1 MTDIP
6 TMRRILREN
15 HSIAVV
21 GLSSKWHRPSNFAAK
36 YLIDHGY
43 EVIPVNPGETEV
55 LGQRCYADLLEVPA
69 RVDVVDIFRRPEE
82 VPALVDQAIEI
93 GARVVWMQ
101 IGVVH
106 EEAAAK
112 ARAAGLDVVM
122 DRCMKIEY
130 ARLFGGLNFV
140 GVNTGVVSSH
150 RSRYVPY

>member
-21 GLSSKWHRPSNFAAK
+21 GLSSKWHRPTNFAAK

-55 LGQRCYADLLEVPA
+55 LGQRCYADLLEVPT

-82 VPALVDQAIEI
+82 EI
-93 GARVVWMQ
+93 G
-101 IGVVH
+101 
-106 EEAAAK
+106 
-112 ARAAGLDVVM
+112 RAHV
-122 DRCMKIEY
+122 
-130 ARLFGGLNFV
+130 
-140 GVNTGVVSSH
+140 
-150 RSRYVPY
+150 